1 MATNVTEK
9 DKTLNEI
16 IGMCVEKRIH
26 YRQFLNDFMLTHS
39 EDWHDSA
46 DVTYGE
52 RIMFLRGKIQAFDE
66 CAACCESMLG
76 YSGSMPSEVPN
87 PKRGR
92 EMSAYQ
98 PVLDPACGGRMFW
111 FDKSDDR
118 VLFGDVRDESWEL
131 CDGRRF
137 DVKPD
142 MLMDYRDL
150 PFPDGTFR
158 MVVLDPPHLRNA
170 GETSYMAQKYG
181 CLDQETWKAD
191 LKTMFSECF
200 RVLKE
205 HGVLIFKWNETQ
217 IPVSQIL
224 KLTAH
229 KPLFGNKQPNRTGTH
244 WIVFMKEDAK

>member
-9 DKTLNEI
+9 DKTLQEI
-16 IGMCVEKRIH
+16 I
-26 YRQFLNDFMLTHS
+26 
-39 EDWHDSA
+39 DWCEQLEIDGLRLANALLMQRDTTAYGVVKGQIDAYGKTA
-46 DVTYGE
+46 DHC
-52 RIMFLRGKIQAFDE
+52 R
-66 CAACCESMLG
+66 SMLG
-76 YSGSMPSEVPN
+76 
-87 PKRGR
+87 
-92 EMSAYQ
+92 
-98 PVLDPACGGRMFW
+98 
-111 FDKSDDR
+111 
-118 VLFGDVRDESWEL
+118 
-131 CDGRRF
+131 
-137 DVKPD
+137 
-142 MLMDYRDL
+142 YRDL